1 MLTVSDLHAERY
13 RRLVGPAARDVPDG
27 VAAASQH
34 QQRQVVLLH
43 ELHALP
49 VTYEQTLQTLGQGNL
64 FTGVCDSVNRG
75 GGASLHAGIPTPPA
89 SRHPPEQTPC
99 PPRNRHPPGIRLTS
113 GRYASYWNAYLFLLL
128 LYKFHALPVTYQ
140 QTLRVPHGSFTRIFF
155 FDLCHCS
162 LWTSNW
168 TSYEREGTLTPIL
181 RWWSRTENHNFSTN
195 HW

>member
-1 MLTVSDLHAERY
+1 MNSTHFPWPTNKRYKRWAKVMFLQASVILLT
-13 RRLVGPAARDVPDG
+13 
-27 VAAASQH
+27 
-34 QQRQVVLLH
+34 
-43 ELHALP
+43 
-49 VTYEQTLQTLGQGNL
+49 
-64 FTGVCDSVNRG
+64 G
-75 GGASLHAGIPTPPA
+75 GGVPQCMLGYPHPPQADTPR
-89 SRHPPEQTPC
+89 SRHP
-99 PPRNRHPPGIRLTS
+99 PPRNRHPPPGIRLTS

-140 QTLRVPHGSFTRIFF
+140 QTLRVPYGSFTRIFF